1 MVWLFKQSLTV
12 THQNRVPNNP
22 QFSWTFHMNTYICEQ
37 CQEGQKLTVEGHFF
51 NEINPL
57 IGRAWGPLIAVNC
70 GLG

>member
-1 MVWLFKQSLTV
+1 
-12 THQNRVPNNP
+12 
-22 QFSWTFHMNTYICEQ
+22 MNTYICEQ

-57 IGRAWGPLIAVNC
+57 IGRAWGPLIAVNF